1 MVAVTVGNARRD
13 LVEAAYTL
21 GADSSG
27 IVKRV
32 LIPGA
37 APGIAETLR
46 LVLGWAWTYV
56 IVVELMG
63 SSSGIGHMI
72 TDSQAL
78 LNTGQIIFGIIII
91 GLIGLVSDFA
101 FKALNRRLFVWSTL

>member
-1 MVAVTVGNARRD
+1 MVAMSVGATRRD

-21 GADSSG
+21 GASNSG

-32 LIPGA
+32 LLPA
-37 APGIAETLR
+37 SAPDIAETLR

-56 IVVELMG
+56 IVAELIG
-63 SSSGIGHMI
+63 ASSGIGHMI

-78 LNTGQIIFGIIII
+78 LDTGQIIFGIVVIGVI
-91 GLIGLVSDFA
+91 GLISDYV
-101 FKALNRRLFVWSTL
+101 FKLGNRHLFPWRLA